1 MNEICPCKVA
11 KSGSWG
17 LNTVQHL
24 ERHTGG
30 HNTRLG
36 LGCRY
41 FKELFGKDAKEGVT
55 GSEFWFPAP
64 MFALKN
70 TRARRVLRCEPSLQA
85 NCRSRCCCSSCL
97 SINDHSCS
105 TSNLTKRTSQ
115 SNNFTRFRAQG
126 YYHQNINSRSSFSS
140 RHFMRQDKIAYCEIK
155 CCVSSRTKQGMQQKP
170 SRQTYMTWMSE

>member
-1 MNEICPCKVA
+1 MQSCKVWQLRIEHGTA
-11 KSGSWG
+11 LG
-17 LNTVQHL
+17 TAHRRTQHPAGIRAQIL
-24 ERHTGG
+24 QRT
-30 HNTRLG
+30 
-36 LGCRY
+36 
-41 FKELFGKDAKEGVT
+41 
-55 GSEFWFPAP
+55 FWKRCQRRGYRFWVLISCTNVRPE
-64 MFALKN
+64 N